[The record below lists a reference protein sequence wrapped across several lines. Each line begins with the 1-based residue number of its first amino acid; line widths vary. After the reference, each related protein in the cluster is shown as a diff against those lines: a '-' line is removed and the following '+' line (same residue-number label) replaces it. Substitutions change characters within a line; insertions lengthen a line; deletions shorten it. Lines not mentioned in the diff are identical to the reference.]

1 MVFSMVIFNGKFPL
15 KRPLMFLFLKNFPV
29 LILECLY
36 NADFSECTADL
47 KECISIE
54 DH

>member
-1 MVFSMVIFNGKFPL
+1 MVFFMVIFSGKFSL
-15 KRPLMFLFLKNFPV
+15 KIPLMFLFLKKFPV
-29 LILECLY
+29 LIIECLY